1 MGRRRARMRPVVKCT
16 IKLRSALKNE
26 VPLTRAYMHL
36 SSLLTSRGYDSDI
49 ESELVP
55 YVADDDTEWLN
66 AIRASGFPG
75 KAKDL
80 LTLPMMEIVVGST
93 KEYELVKK
101 TIPASKL
108 RSSKVFDPLMQII
121 LGMVPTLLAEASVMV
136 PSPAAGS
143 PWRFKPANWVEPK
156 THGPG
161 ATTCY
166 CRRMARKVLTSE
178 MRAGVVA
185 GPEPALLPDL
195 SDDDVGRIT
204 EILRIAMRGESALG
218 MQLAITKDYGKTE
231 QAAYYTGVR
240 LANHTAAL
248 KVIKTFPGSNRAAEL
263 AKELDPW
270 SDY

>member
-1 MGRRRARMRPVVKCT
+1 MRPVVKCT
-16 IKLRSALKNE
+16 ITLRSAI
-26 VPLTRAYMHL
+26 LTDKLRNALIQRAESHL
-36 SSLLTSRGYDSDI
+36 SSLLTARGYDSDI
-49 ESELVP
+49 ESVIVP
-55 YVADDDTEWLN
+55 YTPEDDMDWLR
-66 AIRASGFPG
+66 AIRESGFPG
-75 KAKDL
+75 KGKNL
-80 LTLPMMEIVVGST
+80 LTLPMMEIVVWST
-93 KEYELVKK
+93 KESDLVKK

-108 RSSKVFDPLMQII
+108 KSSKVFDPLQQII
-121 LGMVPTLLAEASVMV
+121 LGMIPTSLAEASVMV
-136 PSPAAGS
+136 PSPAAES
-143 PWRFKPANWVEPK
+143 PWRAKPPDWVEPK

-185 GPEPALLPDL
+185 GPEPVLLPKLD
-195 SDDDVGRIT
+195 DDDVDRIT
-204 EILRIAMRGESALG
+204 EILRIAMRSESTLG
-218 MQLAITKDYGKTE
+218 TQLAITKDYGKAE

-248 KVIKTFPGSNRAAEL
+248 KVIKAFPGSNRAADL